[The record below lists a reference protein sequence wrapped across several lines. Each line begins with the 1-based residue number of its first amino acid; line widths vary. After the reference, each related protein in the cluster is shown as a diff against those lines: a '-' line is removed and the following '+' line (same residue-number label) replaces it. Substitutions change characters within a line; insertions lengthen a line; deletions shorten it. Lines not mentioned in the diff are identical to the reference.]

1 MAEVQVQY
9 LADLGVK
16 PLHVLDAVVGEVQG
30 AEVRQPRQVGHLQP
44 IRSENWVTRLD
55 AVF

>member
-1 MAEVQVQY
+1 MAEVKVED
-9 LADLGVK
+9 LADLGVE

-44 IRSENWVTRLD
+44 IRSENWVT
-55 AVF
+55 